1 MNIFSGL
8 QVYGGNWN
16 VKSTR
21 AFNAEEINVVNKAEV
36 VASEYGK
43 SVCFFMK
50 SGGKTY
56 IPLSNQSTLSVGDSV
71 DMAKAQILTLER
83 DGNADITRIQA

>member
-1 MNIFSGL
+1 M

-21 AFNAEEINVVNKAEV
+21 SFEAEEINAVNKAEV